1 MEYVSSER
9 KLLPYGMMNF
19 ADIRLDNYYYVD
31 KTSFIPVI
39 EQSDRFFF
47 FIRPRRFGKSLTLNM
62 LQHYYDVRTR
72 DKFDALFGDLY
83 IGKHPTR
90 DRNSYLVLYLNFSG
104 ISGELHNYRQGLDAH
119 CNTSFDY
126 FCDIYA
132 EYLPKGIK
140 EVLNEKAGAVEQL
153 DYLYH
158 QCELAGQQIYLF
170 IDEYDHFTNA
180 ILSDAES
187 IHRYTEETHKEG
199 YLRAFFNRVKA
210 GTYSSIKRCFITGVS
225 PVTMDDLTSGF
236 NIGTN
241 YSLTPKFN
249 AMMGFTEDEVREMLT
264 YYSTKAPFHHT
275 VDELIELMKPWY
287 DNYCFAQECYD
298 QPTLYNS
305 NMVLY
310 FVKNYIDNNGKAPR
324 NMIESNI
331 RIDYEKL
338 RMLIRK
344 DKEFAHDASIIQ
356 TLVSQGYITGE
367 LKDGFPAA
375 NIVDSDN
382 FVSLLYYFGM
392 LTVSGTYK
400 GKTKLIIPNQVVREQ
415 LYTYLLNTYN
425 EADLSFNNHEK
436 DELSSALAYDGAWQS
451 YFDYIA
457 DCLKRYASQRDK
469 QKGESFVHGFTLAM
483 TAQNR
488 FYRPISEADTQSGYV
503 DIFLSPMLEIY
514 PDMSHSYIIEL
525 KYARYKDPESRVEEL
540 RAEAIAQTNR
550 YADTDRVKNAIGTTQ
565 LHKIVVVYKGMEMR
579 VCEEVRIKVDVNQCY
594 NFVCFVGHFGKIRRF
609 RDSPS

>member
-249 AMMGFTEDEVREMLT
+249 AMMGFTEDEVREMLS

-392 LTVSGTYK
+392 LTVSGTFE

-425 EADLSFNNHEK
+425 EADLSFSNHEK
-436 DELSSALAYDGAWQS
+436 DELSSALAYRGAWQS

-525 KYARYKDPESRVEEL
+525 KYAKYKDPESRVEEL
-540 RAEAIAQTNR
+540 RAEAIAQANR

-579 VCEEVRIKVDVNQCY
+579 VCEEVN
-594 NFVCFVGHFGKIRRF
+594 
-609 RDSPS
+609 S

>member
-1 MEYVSSER
+1 MEYVSSGR

-540 RAEAIAQTNR
+540 RAEGVSQANR

-579 VCEEVRIKVDVNQCY
+579 VCEEVN
-594 NFVCFVGHFGKIRRF
+594 
-609 RDSPS
+609 S

>member
-451 YFDYIA
+451 YFNYIA

-525 KYARYKDPESRVEEL
+525 KYAKYKDPESRVEEL
-540 RAEAIAQTNR
+540 RAEGVSQANR

-579 VCEEVRIKVDVNQCY
+579 VCEEVN
-594 NFVCFVGHFGKIRRF
+594 
-609 RDSPS
+609 S

>member
-514 PDMSHSYIIEL
+514 HDMSHSYIIEL

-579 VCEEVRIKVDVNQCY
+579 VCEEVN
-594 NFVCFVGHFGKIRRF
+594 
-609 RDSPS
+609 S

>member
-287 DNYCFAQECYD
+287 NNYCFAQECYD

-579 VCEEVRIKVDVNQCY
+579 VCEEVN
-594 NFVCFVGHFGKIRRF
+594 
-609 RDSPS
+609 S

>member
-1 MEYVSSER
+1 MEYVSSDM

-19 ADIRLDNYYYVD
+19 EDIRLDNYYYVD
-31 KTSFIPVI
+31 KTSFIPLI
-39 EQSDRFFF
+39 ERSDRYFF

-83 IGKHPTR
+83 IGKHPTD

-104 ISGELHNYRQGLDAH
+104 ITGELHNYRSGLDAH
-119 CNTSFDY
+119 CGITFEN
-126 FCDIYA
+126 FCKIYA
-132 EYLPKGIK
+132 EYLPQDTLEGLCAAK
-140 EVLNEKAGAVEQL
+140 GAVEQL
-153 DYLYH
+153 DFLY
-158 QCELAGQQIYLF
+158 QVCERAGQKIYLF

-180 ILSDAES
+180 ILSDADS
-187 IHRYTEETHKEG
+187 LRRYTEETHKEG
-199 YLRAFFNRVKA
+199 YLRAFFNKVKA

-241 YSLTPKFN
+241 YSLSSKFN
-249 AMMGFTEDEVREMLT
+249 QMMGFTEAEVREMLA
-264 YYSTKAPFHHT
+264 YYSTKISFNHT
-275 VDELIELMKPWY
+275 IDELIGLMKPWY
-287 DNYCFAQECYD
+287 DNYCFAQECYGET
-298 QPTLYNS
+298 TLYNS

-310 FVKNYIDNNGKAPR
+310 FVKNYIDNNGRVPR

-344 DKEFAHDASIIQ
+344 DKEFAHDASAIQ

-367 LKDGFPAA
+367 LKESFPAA

-392 LTVSGTYK
+392 LTISGMYK
-400 GKTKLIIPNQVVREQ
+400 GKTQLTIPNQVVQEQ

-425 EADLSFNNHEK
+425 EADLSFSNHEK
-436 DELSSALAYDGAWQS
+436 DELASALAYDGAWQS
-451 YFDYIA
+451 YFGYIA

-469 QKGESFVHGFTLAM
+469 QKGEFFVYGFTLAM

-488 FYRPISEADTQSGYV
+488 FYRPISEADTQAGYA
-503 DIFLSPMLEIY
+503 DIFLCPLLDIY
-514 PDMSHSYIIEL
+514 PDMQHSYIIEL
-525 KYARYKDPESRVEEL
+525 KYAKYKDPEDRVKEL
-540 RAEAIAQTNR
+540 RKEGIAQANR
-550 YADTDRVKNAIGTTQ
+550 YADTDTVQNAVGSTQ

-579 VCEEVRIKVDVNQCY
+579 VCKEI
-594 NFVCFVGHFGKIRRF
+594 
-609 RDSPS
+609 

>member
-62 LQHYYDVRTR
+62 LQHYYDVHTR

-140 EVLNEKAGAVEQL
+140 EFLNEKAGAVEQL

-425 EADLSFNNHEK
+425 EADLSFSNHEK

-451 YFDYIA
+451 YFNYIA

-525 KYARYKDPESRVEEL
+525 KYAKYKDPESRVEEL
-540 RAEAIAQTNR
+540 RAEAIAQANR

-579 VCEEVRIKVDVNQCY
+579 VCEEVN
-594 NFVCFVGHFGKIRRF
+594 
-609 RDSPS
+609 S

>member
-483 TAQNR
+483 TAQNL

-579 VCEEVRIKVDVNQCY
+579 VCEEVN
-594 NFVCFVGHFGKIRRF
+594 
-609 RDSPS
+609 S

>member
-187 IHRYTEETHKEG
+187 IYRYTEETHKEG

-579 VCEEVRIKVDVNQCY
+579 VCEEVN
-594 NFVCFVGHFGKIRRF
+594 
-609 RDSPS
+609 S

>member
-241 YSLTPKFN
+241 YSLIPKFN

-579 VCEEVRIKVDVNQCY
+579 VCEEVN
-594 NFVCFVGHFGKIRRF
+594 
-609 RDSPS
+609 S

>member
-525 KYARYKDPESRVEEL
+525 NYARYKDPESRVEEL

-579 VCEEVRIKVDVNQCY
+579 VCEEVN
-594 NFVCFVGHFGKIRRF
+594 
-609 RDSPS
+609 S

>member
-132 EYLPKGIK
+132 EYLPQGIK

-425 EADLSFNNHEK
+425 EADLSFSNHEK

-451 YFDYIA
+451 YFNYIA

-540 RAEAIAQTNR
+540 RAEAIAQANR

-579 VCEEVRIKVDVNQCY
+579 VCEEVN
-594 NFVCFVGHFGKIRRF
+594 
-609 RDSPS
+609 S